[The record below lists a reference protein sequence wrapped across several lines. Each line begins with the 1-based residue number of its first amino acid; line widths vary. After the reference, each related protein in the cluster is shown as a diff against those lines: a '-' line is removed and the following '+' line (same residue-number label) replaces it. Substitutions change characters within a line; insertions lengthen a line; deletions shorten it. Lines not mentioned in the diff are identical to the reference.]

1 MYEEET
7 SRLLSETENL
17 MVWRNKED
25 QGYLYHLELGHLTLH
40 LMSEEWE
47 ELVGLILS
55 ATSE

>member
-1 MYEEET
+1 MYDEET
-7 SRLLSETENL
+7 SEVLSETENL
-17 MVWRNKED
+17 LMWRSKED
-25 QGYLYHLELGHLTLH
+25 QGYLYHLELGHVSLH